1 MNNIYFTKHYLQKVQ
16 SLGIIQ
22 GLTNELVGLTDYLQL
37 I

>member
-1 MNNIYFTKHYLQKVQ
+1 MNNIYFTKHYSKKVQ

>member
-1 MNNIYFTKHYLQKVQ
+1 MNNIYFTMHHLKKVQ